1 LPQRAFQ
8 RFRRVDTTMT
18 IARIAL
24 PVALDR
30 NFDYWIPDGPAIARG
45 AIVRVR
51 LARRS
56 LIGVVVDVVTESDV
70 SRERVQPIDEI
81 VALPPLSDDVMT
93 LAEFVAD
100 YYQQPFGMAVALAVP
115 PLGKRNTTTRAT
127 IVALALTV
135 QGRAS
140 LPARLVRAP
149 AAQRLFARLA
159 AAETGLS
166 VGDIHALPPHLR
178 QTLRR
183 WQADGDLAPAMLQ
196 AVAPS
201 AQLNG
206 DQQSAVD
213 ASDGASGIF
222 TTFLLQGVTGSG
234 KTDVYL
240 AAADAAIAKG
250 GQVLMLVPEINLT
263 PQLEMRVR
271 AALPR
276 ARAVTLHSG
285 LADGERRSHWQAAA
299 RGDADLV
306 LGTRLSVYCALPR
319 LALVVVDEEH
329 DASYKQQDGV
339 RYHARDVAVWRAR
352 SRGVPIVLGSATPSL
367 ESYAQAHAGRYR
379 RLTLLRRADPRA
391 TLPRLALV
399 GNRGAG
405 AHDGIAGPLWDALRS
420 CLARGEQGLVFV
432 NRRGFSPSLKCG
444 ACMWNAECPRCS
456 ARLTVHREPPSLRCH
471 HCGHVEALPRACP
484 QCGNVDLLPLGY
496 GTQRL
501 ERALAAAFPRARIA
515 RVDRDSTRAKGA
527 FAAIRAE
534 VAIDAID
541 LLIGTQMLAKGHDFP
556 RLTLVGVLGADNAL
570 YSADF
575 RATERLAALLIQ
587 VAGRAG
593 RAGLPGEVVVQTDF
607 PTHPVYE
614 ALKTHDYDRLAQQ
627 LIAEREAAQ
636 LPPATH
642 VALLFAEAHRRDDVD
657 AFLGR
662 AHAAAEALL
671 RPDGDVVTVFA
682 PVPALLSRR
691 AGMERGQLV
700 VQSARRRALHEF
712 LSRWREALA
721 VLSTA
726 RVRVA
731 LDVDPASFG

>member
-1 LPQRAFQ
+1 
-8 RFRRVDTTMT
+8 MT

-30 NFDYWIPDGPAIARG
+30 NFDYWIPDAPAITRG

-70 SRERVQPIDEI
+70 SRERVQPIDEL
-81 VALPPLSDDVMT
+81 VALPPLSEDVMT
-93 LAEFVAD
+93 LTEFVAD
-100 YYQQPFGMAVALAVP
+100 YYQQPPGMAVALAVP
-115 PLGKRNTTTRAT
+115 PLGKRDTTIRAT
-127 IVALALTV
+127 IVALALTA
-135 QGRAS
+135 QGHAS
-140 LPARLVRAP
+140 LPVRLVRAP
-149 AAQRLFARLA
+149 AAQRLFARLT
-159 AAETGLS
+159 AAEAGLS
-166 VGDIHALPPHLR
+166 ADDIRALPPHLR

-183 WQADGDLAPAMLQ
+183 WHADGD
-196 AVAPS
+196 VAPTMLE
-201 AQLNG
+201 ATTPPVQLNG
-206 DQQSAVD
+206 DQRSAVD
-213 ASDGASGIF
+213 AIDGASGTF
-222 TTFLLQGVTGSG
+222 ATFLLQGVTGSG

-240 AAADAAIAKG
+240 AAAEAAIAQG

-271 AALPR
+271 AGLAR

-285 LADGERRSHWQAAA
+285 LADGERRTHWQAAA

-306 LGTRLSVYCALPR
+306 LGTRLSVFCALPR
-319 LALVVVDEEH
+319 LALIVVDEEH

-339 RYHARDVAVWRAR
+339 RYHARDVAIWRAR

-367 ESYAQAHAGRYR
+367 ESYAQARAGRYR
-379 RLTLLRRADPRA
+379 HLTLLRRADPRA

-405 AHDGIAGPLWDALRS
+405 AHDGIAGPLWDALGA

-444 ACMWNAECPRCS
+444 ACMWQAECPRCS

-527 FAAIRAE
+527 FAAMRAQ
-534 VAIDAID
+534 VTTDAID

-627 LIAEREAAQ
+627 LIAEREAAE

-657 AFLGR
+657 AYLGR

-671 RPDGDVVTVFA
+671 RPRDDAVTVFA

-712 LSRWREALA
+712 LSRWRVALA
-721 VLSTA
+721 ALSAT